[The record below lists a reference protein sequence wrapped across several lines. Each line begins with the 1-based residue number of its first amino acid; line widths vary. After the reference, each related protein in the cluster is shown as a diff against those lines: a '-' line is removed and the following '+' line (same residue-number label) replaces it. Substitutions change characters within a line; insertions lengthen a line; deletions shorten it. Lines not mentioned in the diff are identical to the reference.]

1 MSGDLAEHSQ
11 TAHVKHYPTLYP
23 IKRTPI
29 CVYAHARAESPNM
42 LSLTTAQILLRPAYA
57 DDERAVHRLA
67 ALDSTTAAPAPPLL
81 VAEIEGELRAAL
93 SLSDGSAIADPFYP
107 SAELVALLRAH
118 AAQAGARSLSPR
130 APRRRR
136 RLAPSLARG

>member
-1 MSGDLAEHSQ
+1 
-11 TAHVKHYPTLYP
+11 
-23 IKRTPI
+23 
-29 CVYAHARAESPNM
+29 M

-57 DDERAVHRLA
+57 TADDERSLHRLA
-67 ALDSTTAAPAPPLL
+67 ALDSTPVTPAPPLV
-81 VAEIEGELRAAL
+81 VAEVEGELKAAL

-107 SAELVALLRAH
+107 SADLVALLRSH
-118 AAQAGARSLSPR
+118 ADQAGARGVSPR

>member
-1 MSGDLAEHSQ
+1 
-11 TAHVKHYPTLYP
+11 
-23 IKRTPI
+23 
-29 CVYAHARAESPNM
+29 M

-118 AAQAGARSLSPR
+118 ADHAGARGLSSR

>member
-1 MSGDLAEHSQ
+1 LRLCLGIRKIAG
-11 TAHVKHYPTLYP
+11 
-23 IKRTPI
+23 
-29 CVYAHARAESPNM
+29 M
-42 LSLTTAQILLRPAYA
+42 LSPATAQILLRPAYA
-57 DDERAVHRLA
+57 DDEPSLQRLA
-67 ALDSTTAAPAPPLL
+67 ALDSAPAAPGFPLL
-81 VAEIEGELRAAL
+81 VAEVHGELKAAV

>member
-1 MSGDLAEHSQ
+1 
-11 TAHVKHYPTLYP
+11 
-23 IKRTPI
+23 
-29 CVYAHARAESPNM
+29 M

-57 DDERAVHRLA
+57 TDDDERSLQRLA
-67 ALDSTTAAPAPPLL
+67 ALDSTSAAPARPLL
-81 VAEIEGELRAAL
+81 VAEVEGELKAAV

-107 SAELVALLRAH
+107 SAELVALLRSH
-118 AAQAGARSLSPR
+118 ADRAGARGISPR